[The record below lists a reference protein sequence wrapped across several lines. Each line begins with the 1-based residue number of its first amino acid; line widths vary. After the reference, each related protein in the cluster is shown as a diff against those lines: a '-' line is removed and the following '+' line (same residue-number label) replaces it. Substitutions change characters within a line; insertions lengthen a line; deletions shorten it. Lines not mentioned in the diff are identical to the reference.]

1 MQLRRSLPLLSEP
14 PTRALVVLCLA
25 VASCG
30 GGGGSAQDTAADSA
44 AGTTNPSTTQ
54 GAASPATPATGT
66 PVATVAAAVTTTVNA
81 ALVPPADAGSPER
94 LIRPTSAQPYRD
106 AGGIGAF
113 RTVCD
118 YSHFNFDDALIYPG
132 QVGKSHLHLY
142 FGNSLTNA
150 FSTTESVSTTGNGS
164 CRGGI
169 VNRSAYWVP
178 AMIDT
183 STGGPVLPGSEA
195 EGKGIDVYYK
205 TGYHGV
211 RDADVKPI
219 PKGFRMIAGDS
230 KSTRSQAGTPL
241 IVEYGCNDSNK
252 QGTIPSCRAGDWLYM
267 HISFPQCWDGV
278 NLDSPDHKSHV
289 AYATNGKG
297 CVNPRFPVPLPEVSY
312 VLKYR
317 VGSAGTGAWRLAS
330 DISGAPAG
338 TSGHADYMF
347 GWEDGVLE
355 SAVKNII
362 NRGLSGGSDL
372 VGDGRTIF

>member
-1 MQLRRSLPLLSEP
+1 MLIPPLPRARRSSLAPA
-14 PTRALVVLCLA
+14 TTTVLCLA
-25 VASCG
+25 LASCG
-30 GGGGSAQDTAADSA
+30 GGGGAAGSTAETSTASTALIGSA
-44 AGTTNPSTTQ
+44 A
-54 GAASPATPATGT
+54 ATSVTA
-66 PVATVAAAVTTTVNA
+66 VAQAVTTPVKRE
-81 ALVPPADAGSPER
+81 LVPAADPGLAGR
-94 LIRPTSAQPYRD
+94 LIRSTSAQPYRD

-132 QVGKSHLHLY
+132 QVGKSHLHMY
-142 FGNSLTNA
+142 FGNSAANA
-150 FSTTESVSTTGNGS
+150 YSTPDSVQTSGNSS

-183 STGGPVLPGSEA
+183 ATGGPLLPGSEA
-195 EGKGIDVYYK
+195 DGMGIDVYYK

-211 RDADVKPI
+211 RDGDVKPI

-230 KSTRSQAGTPL
+230 KSTRSQASGPA

-252 QGTIPSCRAGDWLYM
+252 QGTIPSCRSGDWLYM
-267 HISFPQCWDGV
+267 HVNFPQCWDGV

-289 AYATNGKG
+289 AYATNGRG
-297 CVNPRFPVPLPEVSY
+297 CADRRFPVPLPEVAY
-312 VLKYR
+312 VIKFR
-317 VGSAGTGAWRLAS
+317 VGAAGTGTWRLSS
-330 DISGAPAG
+330 DIGGASAG

-355 SAVKNII
+355 AAVKHIVNP
-362 NRGLSGGSDL
+362 GLSGGSDL
-372 VGDGRTIF
+372 IGDGRSIYR